1 MSRIQKLDTQT
12 ANMIA
17 AGEVVERPRGVV
29 KELVE
34 NAMDAGATRIII
46 AMEQGGLSKLSVE
59 DNGIGMDH
67 ADARMAF
74 ERHATS
80 KIHKE
85 SDLWNIHTMGFRGEA
100 LPSIAS
106 VSRLTMLTSDGSDG
120 TKVVMSYGK
129 EEVYEDA
136 PAPQGTKITVEGL
149 FYETPAR
156 LKHMRSAAYEGS
168 LIQSLVQAFAL
179 GRPDIAFRLYHEGR
193 ECFRTSG
200 SGSLQEVVYQVFGRG
215 AAENAIP
222 VDFEDYDYHVTGC
235 IIRPFINRASRYG
248 MHIFLNRRMV
258 KENRLYKA
266 ILDGYQGFLQEGRY
280 PLAVVNVDM
289 DPHIIDV
296 NVHPS
301 KWEVRLSKQNQLEYL
316 LKDQIHEALTKAMN
330 AKEEEPEVISGTVY
344 VPLSFSDDE
353 MRPTPQ
359 EEMKVAQDSPA
370 YAADQK
376 EEKPL
381 TCEAEQKAD
390 EAILQKVTPAEET
403 EPEEEEEK
411 IPFPS
416 YTVIGQYRKDYIL
429 CACEQG
435 LMVVHIARMRQRISY
450 EEDIRR
456 MKTSKGKQDLLVP
469 LTLHVSAADVERAD
483 ELNAAIADT
492 GIVFEPFGS
501 DTLLVRSMPL
511 WLCGQDI
518 EEEKLL
524 CDLCEIYL
532 KEEHKVDVCDL
543 AAREAVKYMKENH
556 RSLTMDEM
564 KKYMEQLQACD
575 NAFTDPFGRAIVIIV
590 DEKHLLRSFG

>member
-1 MSRIQKLDTQT
+1 M
-12 ANMIA
+12 
-17 AGEVVERPRGVV
+17 PY
-29 KELVE
+29 
-34 NAMDAGATRIII
+34 
-46 AMEQGGLSKLSVE
+46 
-59 DNGIGMDH
+59 
-67 ADARMAF
+67 
-74 ERHATS
+74 
-80 KIHKE
+80 KI
-85 SDLWNIHTMGFRGEA
+85 
-100 LPSIAS
+100 
-106 VSRLTMLTSDGSDG
+106 
-120 TKVVMSYGK
+120 
-129 EEVYEDA
+129 
-136 PAPQGTKITVEGL
+136 
-149 FYETPAR
+149 
-156 LKHMRSAAYEGS
+156 
-168 LIQSLVQAFAL
+168 
-179 GRPDIAFRLYHEGR
+179 
-193 ECFRTSG
+193 
-200 SGSLQEVVYQVFGRG
+200 
-215 AAENAIP
+215 
-222 VDFEDYDYHVTGC
+222 
-235 IIRPFINRASRYG
+235 
-248 MHIFLNRRMV
+248 
-258 KENRLYKA
+258 
-266 ILDGYQGFLQEGRY
+266 
-280 PLAVVNVDM
+280 
-289 DPHIIDV
+289 
-296 NVHPS
+296 
-301 KWEVRLSKQNQLEYL
+301 
-316 LKDQIHEALTKAMN
+316 
-330 AKEEEPEVISGTVY
+330 
-344 VPLSFSDDE
+344 
-353 MRPTPQ
+353 
-359 EEMKVAQDSPA
+359 
-370 YAADQK
+370 ADQK
-376 EEKPL
+376 EEKPR